1 MKVFVYKKRGADLV
15 GCITGVVSAEYDEK
29 HKKLSIKAKN
39 DGMCAEYTFD
49 IKTYKVTLYQ
59 N

>member
-1 MKVFVYKKRGADLV
+1 MKVFVYKKRGASLV
-15 GCITGVVSAEYDEK
+15 GCITGVISAEYDEK
-29 HKKLSIKAKN
+29 HKKLFIKAQN
-39 DGMCAEYTFD
+39 DGMFAEYSFD